1 MKTRNWTILIGIVF
15 LGLGMLIVRPVPI
28 PDEKDCL
35 SLTGMVSDVYEAG
48 VNDVVFKLQGL
59 DKEFT

>member
-1 MKTRNWTILIGIVF
+1 
-15 LGLGMLIVRPVPI
+15 VPI

-35 SLTGMVSDVYEAG
+35 SLKGMVSEVYEGG

-59 DKEFT
+59 DKEFYINRGLERGLD